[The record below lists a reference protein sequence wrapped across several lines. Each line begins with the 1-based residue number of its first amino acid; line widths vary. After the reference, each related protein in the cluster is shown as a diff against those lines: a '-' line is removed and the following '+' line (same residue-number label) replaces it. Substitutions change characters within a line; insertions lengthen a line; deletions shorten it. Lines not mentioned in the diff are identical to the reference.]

1 MFWVR
6 TNDADYT
13 APFDYLTF
21 ITDRLYAGSYFHKSP
36 PGMYLRI
43 MATRNELQ
51 SVAITIPYI
60 PILVLQII
68 HKIYRFRDRIFP
80 FFTNPS

>member
-1 MFWVR
+1 MFRV
-6 TNDADYT
+6 TANDTDNAV
-13 APFDYLTF
+13 PFDNLALVANG
-21 ITDRLYAGSYFHKSP
+21 LYAGSYFHKSP